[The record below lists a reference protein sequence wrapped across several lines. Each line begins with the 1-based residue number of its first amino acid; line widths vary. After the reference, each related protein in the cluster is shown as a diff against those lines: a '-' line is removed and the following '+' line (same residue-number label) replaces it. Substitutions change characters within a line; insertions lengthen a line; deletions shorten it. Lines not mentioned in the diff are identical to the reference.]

1 MAAEQE
7 RLKMAAEQERLKMA
21 EEQERLKMAAEQERL
36 KMEIELEKLRMP
48 SDGSTNPKHEKASC
62 YELTK
67 TVPSFD
73 SKSGDITLF
82 LSLFER
88 QAKRAQIDTKDWV
101 SGLLMLLPSDIVQLI
116 ARESDEN
123 FDNYNYIKSA
133 LLKRFKLSPEEFRK
147 KFLHHQKNSEKS
159 WREYTFEI
167 SNYFQEWIEELK
179 IDSFEKLKNLIIT
192 DQIKRRAPFEAKDH
206 FLDEWTR
213 LVSPLELADKLDE
226 YELVRSDRK
235 YETKRKQQF
244 NPIERYAE
252 SNQRTVRHKPFTGT
266 WNARNMGYPSRNG
279 ESRQMHKFS
288 CYSCGLEGHTA
299 RFCPSKAP
307 QRGKLNP
314 TAQGNVITTTE
325 PKREDASTVLT
336 AKINVPVEVAA
347 DVMELET
354 VQVKLGSRTMTGII
368 DSGAQISVIR
378 EDFTSG
384 IKYEGEGYI
393 EISSA
398 FGERETTPLRIFE
411 MNIDDGVHGPVPV
424 TCAVSKKLVSDLLLS
439 TAAFEALKENIQMH
453 KFESKFDCYDT
464 VKEELEVP
472 FTDIEASIELI
483 ATESDRNGSTQDS
496 EETRTSFIESQ
507 MSDPTLSDAWEM
519 ARTEGNA
526 YAIRDGVL
534 THTEYICGE
543 KVRQVVLPKCKRDE
557 VLRVAHEIPLA
568 GHLGEQ
574 KTKQRIKYS
583 FFWPEIKKD
592 VKEFCQTCK
601 PQSWNYHLLHVDSVF
616 RKWRE
621 IGLTVNLEK
630 CAFGQNQ
637 VKSLSHIVG
646 SGQHSPDPEKA
657 EVLRNLSRPSTKKD
671 LRSFLGLASYYRDYI
686 PNFSEIVL
694 PLTDLTKRKI
704 SNILPWSIEAE
715 EAFVKIKDELIRMPT
730 LHTPDISRPFW
741 LYTDAS
747 ATAIGACLAQ
757 HDDVGKELPI
767 AFFSKK
773 LTPTQ
778 MKWSTIEREAF
789 CVLEALKK
797 FDTWIFG
804 GKIQVVSDHNPLT
817 YLTSSAPHG
826 AKLSRWALALQRY
839 NLTISYRRGIQ
850 HGNADALSRL
860 AIDSIN

>member
-1 MAAEQE
+1 MLETVVTEREE
-7 RLKMAAEQERLKMA
+7 RLKMAAEQERLKLA
-21 EEQERLKMAAEQERL
+21 TEQERLKLAAEQERL
-36 KMEIELEKLRMP
+36 KMEFELEKLRMT
-48 SDGSTNPKHEKASC
+48 SDGSKNPKHEKPSC

-73 SKSGDITLF
+73 SKDGDITLF

-101 SGLLMLLPSDIVQLI
+101 SGLLMLMPSDIVQLI
-116 ARESDEN
+116 A
-123 FDNYNYIKSA
+123 K
-133 LLKRFKLSPEEFRK
+133 FKLSPEEFRK

-159 WREYTFEI
+159 WREFTFEI
-167 SNYFQEWIEELK
+167 SNYFQEWIEGLK

-192 DQIKRRAPFEAKDH
+192 DQLKRRAPFEAKYH
-206 FLDEWTR
+206 FLDEWTK
-213 LVSPLELADKLDE
+213 LVSPSELADKLDE

-244 NPIERYAE
+244 NPIEKYTE

-279 ESRQMHKFS
+279 EFKQMHKFS
-288 CYSCGLEGHTA
+288 CYSRGLEDHTS

-424 TCAVSKKLVSDLLLS
+424 TCAVSKKL
-439 TAAFEALKENIQMH
+439 
-453 KFESKFDCYDT
+453 FDYYDT

-472 FTDIEASIELI
+472 STDIEASIELI
-483 ATESDRNGSTQDS
+483 TTEFDRNGSTQDS

-526 YAIRDGVL
+526 YAIKDGVL

-592 VKEFCQTCK
+592 VKEFCQSCRQCQVRRAITYRDRIPIQPIVRPENPFEVWSVDCIGPLEPPSRRGHKFVICAVDICTRWAETIPVRNITAKTTCNVLLK
-601 PQSWNYHLLHVDSVF
+601 IFTATGFPEVICTDQGTNFTDLLTKEFLKMIGAAPREVPHSTTGLSPYQMVYGRLPRGPLALMRDSWTGKRNIPLAVSRSIEKYLENL
-616 RKWRE
+616 RQ
-621 IGLTVNLEK
+621 NLERAHEIATGNAEK
-630 CAFGQNQ
+630 NQ
-637 VKSLSHIVG
+637 
-646 SGQHSPDPEKA
+646 A
-657 EVLRNLSRPSTKKD
+657 E
-671 LRSFLGLASYYRDYI
+671 
-686 PNFSEIVL
+686 
-694 PLTDLTKRKI
+694 
-704 SNILPWSIEAE
+704 
-715 EAFVKIKDELIRMPT
+715 
-730 LHTPDISRPFW
+730 
-741 LYTDAS
+741 YT
-747 ATAIGACLAQ
+747 
-757 HDDVGKELPI
+757 
-767 AFFSKK
+767 
-773 LTPTQ
+773 
-778 MKWSTIEREAF
+778 R
-789 CVLEALKK
+789 
-797 FDTWIFG
+797 
-804 GKIQVVSDHNPLT
+804 
-817 YLTSSAPHG
+817 
-826 AKLSRWALALQRY
+826 RY
-839 NLTISYRRGIQ
+839 NLRAREKTFQVGEKVLILESVSP
-850 HGNADALSRL
+850 HKL
-860 AIDSIN
+860 

>member
-1 MAAEQE
+1 MSFLKRARKEDLISLATDLGENPAPTFSKIELVSLIQGNKHYDEDDAKLMLETVVTE
-7 RLKMAAEQERLKMA
+7 RE
-21 EEQERLKMAAEQERL
+21 ERL
-36 KMEIELEKLRMP
+36 KMEADRERLKMEADRERLKMETEKEKLKMEFELEKLRMT
-48 SDGSTNPKHEKASC
+48 SDGSKNPKHEKTSC

-73 SKSGDITLF
+73 SKNGDITLF

-123 FDNYNYIKSA
+123 FDNYNYIKS
-133 LLKRFKLSPEEFRK
+133 
-147 KFLHHQKNSEKS
+147 
-159 WREYTFEI
+159 
-167 SNYFQEWIEELK
+167 
-179 IDSFEKLKNLIIT
+179 
-192 DQIKRRAPFEAKDH
+192 IKRRALFEAKDH
-206 FLDEWTR
+206 FLDEWTKF
-213 LVSPLELADKLDE
+213 LSPSELADKLDE
-226 YELVRSDRK
+226 YELMRSDRK

-244 NPIERYAE
+244 NPIEKHTE
-252 SNQRTVRHKPFTGT
+252 SNQRTVRHKPFTGI

-279 ESRQMHKFS
+279 ESKQMHKFS

-299 RFCPSKAP
+299 RFCPSRAP
-307 QRGKLNP
+307 QRGKINP
-314 TAQGNVITTTE
+314 TALGNVITTTE
-325 PKREDASTVLT
+325 PKKEDASTVLT
-336 AKINVPVEVAA
+336 AKINVPVEIAA
-347 DVMELET
+347 NVMELET
-354 VQVKLGSRTMTGII
+354 VRVKLGPRTMTGII

-384 IKYEGEGYI
+384 TKNEGEGYI

-439 TAAFEALKENIQMH
+439 TAAFEALKENILMH
-453 KFESKFDCYDT
+453 KFESRLDCYDA
-464 VKEELEVP
+464 VREELEVP
-472 FTDIEASIELI
+472 STDIEDSIKLI
-483 ATESDRNGSTQDS
+483 ATESNWDGSTQDS

-519 ARTEGNA
+519 ARMEGNTC
-526 YAIRDGVL
+526 AIKDGVL
-534 THTEYICGE
+534 THTEYIWGE
-543 KVRQVVLPKCKRDE
+543 KVKQVVLPKCKRDE
-557 VLRVAHEIPLA
+557 VLKVAHGIPLA
-568 GHLGEQ
+568 GHLGEK

-592 VKEFCQTCK
+592 VREFCQTCK
-601 PQSWNYHLLHVDSVF
+601 PQSWSDHLLHVDSVF

-621 IGLTVNLEK
+621 VGLTVNLEK
-630 CAFGQNQ
+630 CAFRQNQ
-637 VKSLSHIVG
+637 VKFLGHIVG

-657 EVLRNLSRPSTKKD
+657 EVLRNLSTPSTKKE

-686 PNFSEIVL
+686 SNFSEIVL
-694 PLTDLTKRKI
+694 PLTDLTKRKV
-704 SNILPWSIEAE
+704 SNVLPWSIEAE

-741 LYTDAS
+741 LFTDAS

-804 GKIQVVSDHNPLT
+804 GKIQVISDHNPLT
-817 YLTSSAPHG
+817 YLTNSAPHG

-839 NLTISYRRGIQ
+839 NLTISYRKGVQ